1 MRAGAN
7 PAYPP
12 IPGHLRLSTRIA
24 GALVG
29 FLLLALTAIGTT
41 LWLSWQLEGSAA
53 AINETG
59 SIRKQEYR
67 LAMLLGRDA
76 HTPGGGYGRAARAQI
91 AAIDA
96 TLGLIARGDP
106 QRPLGL
112 PPTATIRTGFDVATL
127 RWQRELR
134 PLALQ
139 VLQARDEDRAVPLG
153 QFLATVDGYVSQIDA
168 IVGLIERD
176 NEVRTFW
183 LRSSQLALM
192 ALAMGGTVV
201 LVYLMFSLIVDPVER
216 LHAGMRSMADSDFGV
231 RLDVASRDEFGQL
244 ATGFNRMA
252 DRLEHVYASLED
264 KVRAKTAA
272 LEDQNRELALLYDSA
287 AFLQVRQTLEPMCE
301 GFIDRIMRY
310 FGADGASVR
319 LVEAGNDKVHLVV
332 HLGLSEEMVRTERC
346 VPVGDCLC
354 GEAAQDRKPIV
365 HLLRTL
371 PDPVATRCAR
381 DGFATVSVFQIF
393 AQDQHLGVFSLH
405 FRTEKSFDDKETA
418 LLETLGRLLGT
429 GIENMRLAA
438 REREMAISEERN
450 MVARGLHDSIAQGL
464 NFLNL
469 QVQMLEKSLDTGQ
482 QQEAADIVPLLRAG
496 VQESY
501 EDVREL
507 LQNFRSRLTEDD
519 LNSALR
525 KAVRKFRDQTGVDAS
540 FKADGSGGPP
550 FAREEQLQILFIV
563 QEALSNIRK
572 HAGADSVLV
581 RVRDGRD
588 FSLSISDNGVGFD
601 SAAVPT
607 AGNSHVGL
615 HIMRERARH
624 INADLAI
631 DSGSG
636 TGTTVRLHVPSVH
649 RRAA

>member
-1 MRAGAN
+1 
-7 PAYPP
+7 
-12 IPGHLRLSTRIA
+12 
-24 GALVG
+24 
-29 FLLLALTAIGTT
+29 
-41 LWLSWQLEGSAA
+41 
-53 AINETG
+53 
-59 SIRKQEYR
+59 
-67 LAMLLGRDA
+67 
-76 HTPGGGYGRAARAQI
+76 
-91 AAIDA
+91 
-96 TLGLIARGDP
+96 
-106 QRPLGL
+106 
-112 PPTATIRTGFDVATL
+112 
-127 RWQRELR
+127 
-134 PLALQ
+134 
-139 VLQARDEDRAVPLG
+139 
-153 QFLATVDGYVSQIDA
+153 
-168 IVGLIERD
+168 
-176 NEVRTFW
+176 
-183 LRSSQLALM
+183 
-192 ALAMGGTVV
+192 
-201 LVYLMFSLIVDPVER
+201 
-216 LHAGMRSMADSDFGV
+216 
-231 RLDVASRDEFGQL
+231 
-244 ATGFNRMA
+244 
-252 DRLEHVYASLED
+252 
-264 KVRAKTAA
+264 
-272 LEDQNRELALLYDSA
+272 
-287 AFLQVRQTLEPMCE
+287 
-301 GFIDRIMRY
+301 
-310 FGADGASVR
+310 
-319 LVEAGNDKVHLVV
+319 
-332 HLGLSEEMVRTERC
+332 
-346 VPVGDCLC
+346 
-354 GEAAQDRKPIV
+354 
-365 HLLRTL
+365 
-371 PDPVATRCAR
+371 
-381 DGFATVSVFQIF
+381 VSVFQIF